1 MMSCCFSVIA
11 TMTASDPAAAGNDN
25 DTTERHPSD
34 VHPSYVHPP
43 YRPTHLLST
52 HHMSI
57 HVHLCPSM
65 CLMFLCPLITMPVQF
80 LPTGIA
86 PRWRPC
92 RSPAARPAA
101 GPPAWRCSTTSA
113 AGRSEPVSEL
123 VARLANR
130 KTHPTCPTDIGSV
143 HKYLPV
149 CYTLS

>member
-1 MMSCCFSVIA
+1 MIASCFSPIA
-11 TMTASDPAAAGNDN
+11 TKTASDPAAAGNDN

-80 LPTGIA
+80 LPTGFA
-86 PRWRPC
+86 PRRRPC
-92 RSPAARPAA
+92 RSPAARGSAQ
-101 GPPAWRCSTTSA
+101 AWRRSTSA
-113 AGRSEPVSEL
+113 GARCSEPVSEL

-143 HKYLPV
+143 HKYLDS
-149 CYTLS
+149 C